1 MKSKSTWT
9 EKMKFDAESRSFKI
23 QMDAKGPMGSD
34 SAMTPKE
41 LLLLAVSGCTGMDV
55 VALLKKFKQ
64 PFEAFSVEAEG
75 ELTQGTH
82 YSIFKEINLTFKI
95 TGNVEAAKAIEAVQL
110 SQTKYCGVSAMV
122 AASVPIHY
130 TIEINEKKVGSGQ
143 AKFP

>member
-1 MKSKSTWT
+1 MKTKSTWT
-9 EKMKFDAESRSFKI
+9 EKMKFEAHSRDFKI
-23 QMDAKGPMGSD
+23 QMDAKSPMGSD

-75 ELTQGTH
+75 ELTEGRQP
-82 YSIFKEINLTFKI
+82 SIFKEIHLTFKI
-95 TGNVEAAKAIEAVQL
+95 TGDVEASKAIEAVQL

-122 AASVPIHY
+122 STSVPIHY
-130 TIEINEKKVGSGQ
+130 TIVINEKKVGTGQ
-143 AKFP
+143 AKFS

>member
-9 EKMKFDAESRSFKI
+9 EKMKFEAQSRDFKI
-23 QMDAKGPMGSD
+23 QMDAKSPMGSD

-64 PFEAFSVEAEG
+64 PFETFSVEAEG
-75 ELTQGTH
+75 ELTEGKAP
-82 YSIFKEINLTFKI
+82 SIFKEINLIFKI
-95 TGNVEAAKAIEAVQL
+95 TGNVEANKAIEAVQL

-122 AASVPIHY
+122 ATSVPIHY
-130 TIEINEKKVGSGQ
+130 TIFINEKKVGSGH
-143 AKFP
+143 AKFS

>member
-55 VALLKKFKQ
+55 GALLKKFKQ

-82 YSIFKEINLTFKI
+82 SSIFKEINLTFKI

>member
-1 MKSKSTWT
+1 
-9 EKMKFDAESRSFKI
+9 
-23 QMDAKGPMGSD
+23 MDAKGPMGSD

-75 ELTQGTH
+75 ELTEGMH
-82 YSIFKEINLTFKI
+82 PSVFKEINLIFKI
-95 TGNVEAAKAIEAVQL
+95 TGNVESNKAIEAVQL

-122 AASVPIHY
+122 STSVPIHY
-130 TIEINEKKVGSGQ
+130 TIFINEKKVGSGK
-143 AKFP
+143 AKFS

>member
-82 YSIFKEINLTFKI
+82 PSIFKEINLTFKI
-95 TGNVEAAKAIEAVQL
+95 TGDVVTAKAIEAVQL

-130 TIEINEKKVGSGQ
+130 TIEINKKKVGSGQ

>member
-1 MKSKSTWT
+1 MKTKSTWT
-9 EKMKFDAESRSFKI
+9 EKMKFEAQSRDFKI
-23 QMDAKGPMGSD
+23 QMDAKSPLGSD

-64 PFEAFSVEAEG
+64 PYENFSVEAEG
-75 ELTQGTH
+75 ELTEGKPP
-82 YSIFKEINLTFKI
+82 SIFKEIILTFKI

-122 AASVPIHY
+122 AASVPIYY
-130 TIEINEKKVGSGQ
+130 TVEINEKKVGTGQ
-143 AKFP
+143 ARFS

>member
-1 MKSKSTWT
+1 MKTKSTWT
-9 EKMKFDAESRSFKI
+9 EKMKFDAESRDFKI

-75 ELTQGTH
+75 ELTEGTH
-82 YSIFKEINLTFKI
+82 PSIFKEINLTFKI
-95 TGNVEAAKAIEAVQL
+95 TGNVEAQKAIEAVQL

-122 AASVPIHY
+122 ATSVPIHY
-130 TIEINEKKVGSGQ
+130 TIFINEKKIGSGQ
-143 AKFP
+143 AKFS